1 MRPFLH
7 LATRD
12 LDVAAHDEYEAILEA
27 SGLTR
32 DELIHVRTDAGPL
45 PEIGLEDYSGVF
57 LGGSPFNVSDAEK
70 DATQLRVE
78 RELGAIVN
86 HAVAG
91 RLPML
96 GLCYGIGVITQH
108 LGGVMDRRFGEES
121 SAVEVT
127 LTDAGREDPIFGQ
140 LADRFWVCTGHKEAC
155 STLPPGAVNLITR
168 EACPVQAIRVGE
180 SCYATQFHAELTA
193 EQIIARMVLYRDIG
207 YFPADQLEVIA
218 AQVRAAGV
226 AEWPR
231 MIVRGFTERFAR
243 D

>member
-45 PEIGLEDYSGVF
+45 PEIRPEDYSGVF
-57 LGGSPFNVSDAEK
+57 LGGSPFSVSDAEK

-78 RELGAIVN
+78 RELGAIVD

-155 STLPPGAVNLITR
+155 STLPPCAVNLITR

-231 MIVRGFTERFAR
+231 MIVRGFTERFGR
-243 D
+243 